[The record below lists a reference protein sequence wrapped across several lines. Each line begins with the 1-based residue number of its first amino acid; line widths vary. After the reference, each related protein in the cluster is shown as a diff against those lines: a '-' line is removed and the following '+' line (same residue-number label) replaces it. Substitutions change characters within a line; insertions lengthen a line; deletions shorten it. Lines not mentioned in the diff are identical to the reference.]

1 MFITHYVLLHLLG
14 SSLAVEM
21 TERKLA
27 AEGSSV
33 VLHAPAISN
42 MNITEWE
49 YIDGSTPKFILQY
62 FANSQDLI
70 VYTAYQGRV
79 VFYQTN
85 GSLLL
90 QQLREVDSGTYKATV
105 DLMQDRAR
113 TTILEVIKPVP
124 QPKLLEISNQNSSHI
139 KLICL
144 LPNGTMAAVSWKKD
158 GHSLIPQ
165 NYYYQLTQN
174 STELWIRKGGRSN
187 CGSYSCNV
195 SNAVSWKVATINLTI
210 TGLSPPLHNALRMTV
225 AALVFA
231 VIAAISFVIQ
241 LVKPGAHRLGKEAW
255 TWLTKPIIVLLGIS
269 SLLLFVTSVI
279 WMREEGP
286 SAAFIL
292 HGLYFLAAV
301 MIMVMIA
308 VISLCRPEALTQR
321 PAQTCPRVIQHGTPM
336 TMAANLSFSCL
347 LLHIFQQVHER
358 GCSEPVNVISSC
370 VLAVLGALLLLLLF
384 FLQYYKKKMDA
395 STRTNTQGKAD
406 DRGTNQDK
414 ESNLSLQH
422 PGDNIRQD
430 PG

>member
-1 MFITHYVLLHLLG
+1 
-14 SSLAVEM
+14 
-21 TERKLA
+21 
-27 AEGSSV
+27 
-33 VLHAPAISN
+33 
-42 MNITEWE
+42 
-49 YIDGSTPKFILQY
+49 
-62 FANSQDLI
+62 
-70 VYTAYQGRV
+70 
-79 VFYQTN
+79 
-85 GSLLL
+85 
-90 QQLREVDSGTYKATV
+90 
-105 DLMQDRAR
+105 
-113 TTILEVIKPVP
+113 
-124 QPKLLEISNQNSSHI
+124 
-139 KLICL
+139 
-144 LPNGTMAAVSWKKD
+144 MAAVSWKKD

-195 SNAVSWKVATINLTI
+195 SNAVSWNVATVNLTI

-255 TWLTKPIIVLLGIS
+255 TWLTKPIIGLLGIS

-321 PAQTCPRVIQHGTPM
+321 PAQTCPRVIQHSTPM

-406 DRGTNQDK
+406 DRGSNQDK
-414 ESNLSLQH
+414 KSNLSLQH